1 MPQHTEGSS
10 IAINM
15 FRMRE
20 GVSPTRFAEFSAEID
35 QPTCLAH
42 RDVVRR
48 FDAYRVLRPLEG
60 EPGADI
66 VEVMEVSDWQEWV
79 RVRDHDPSM
88 TAVMTGFDELVEA
101 RSVRSALVVP
111 ILRSK

>member
-1 MPQHTEGSS
+1 MAQHTEGSA
-10 IAINM
+10 IAVNM
-15 FRMRE
+15 FRMRP
-20 GVSPTRFAEFSAEID
+20 GVSPLRFAEFSSQVD

-42 RDVVRR
+42 ADVVRR
-48 FDAYRVLRPLEG
+48 FDAYRVLNPLAG

-66 VEVMEVSDWQEWV
+66 VEVMEVSDWEEWV

-88 TAVMTGFDELVEA
+88 QPVMTGFDELVEPS
-101 RSVRSALVVP
+101 SVRSALVVP